1 MEMEELFY
9 DEDMEKLEDMRES
22 RKKLKDKDFAKLI
35 NKRDLSEFEMDEI
48 FS

>member
-1 MEMEELFY
+1 MEELFY
-9 DEDMEKLEDMRES
+9 DKDMEKLEDMRES